1 MIDENNELKLNIET
15 QIEILTSEADN
26 ILKALK
32 VKDSMNEMIERH
44 TELLNRLKAK
54 KEADK
59 NKLKKY
65 KKSWSEE
72 ESFRMIDLLRNG
84 YNYEEVAQKLN
95 RTIEGVKGHHRYK
108 YRWKL

>member
-1 MIDENNELKLNIET
+1 MPW
-15 QIEILTSEADN
+15 
-26 ILKALK
+26 
-32 VKDSMNEMIERH
+32 
-44 TELLNRLKAK
+44 LKAK

-84 YNYEEVAQKLN
+84 YNYEEVAQNLN
-95 RTIEGVKGHHRYK
+95 STIEGVKGHHRYK